1 MTRLSNAFFFLVV
14 LCLVATPARAQEKQ
28 YELSN
33 FDVTIAVQPDGTYE
47 VEETLAYDYQQGT
60 FTYAYRVLD
69 TEDVEA
75 IRDVGVTSPNTSVD
89 SVRRVG
95 DGEDVRV
102 RWAYPERSAP
112 ATFRLQYVV
121 EGALFEQGDR
131 NLVYR
136 DVLDAGATVPTRDVD
151 VRVGLPATFDLTPSS
166 VSVDPDE
173 EGTVQRSGGRV
184 VATFNRDRVETGDD
198 YPVEVSF
205 PKQLSGKQLSVQ
217 YSPTPGDLLLG
228 LFLVLLGVGGGI
240 VLNLR
245 WKGPRTE
252 RNAVR
257 PPNDVSLP
265 EGAVLLGT
273 PASPLFM
280 AILFD
285 LARRGHL
292 TLQHDERD
300 QFLGTNEVVRID
312 LHPTPED
319 LSAVE
324 AEVVQHLKGH
334 ETIGD
339 ALSDFGSFRREV
351 YRNVRQRVV
360 DAGWMD
366 AHRTRS
372 TLFFV
377 GAAVLLVGGI
387 GLGMVATGLATVLGV
402 SVGLG
407 GGIGGLFAGARRY
420 TFTEAG
426 ARRTG
431 ALRSFLDH
439 EKEEIDRLL
448 DTDPV
453 RAAERLGERLPWL
466 VYHDDVSSGWLEEVK
481 EALAD
486 APSAPELPPGFDR
499 LVNEE
504 DEAATTAAFVPIVGV
519 MGAMESSG
527 AGAVAGGAAGAA
539 GGAAGAAGG
548 AAGGGAAG
556 AG

>member
-1 MTRLSNAFFFLVV
+1 MSRFSTALLVLSA
-14 LCLVATPARAQEKQ
+14 LCLLVSPASAQEKQ

-33 FDVTIAVQPDGTYE
+33 FDVTVHLRPDGTYE
-47 VEETLAYDYQQGT
+47 VEETLTYNYQQGT

-69 TEDVEA
+69 TEDVAA
-75 IRDVGVTSPNTSVD
+75 IRDVRVTSRDATVD

-95 DGEDVRV
+95 DDEDVRV
-102 RWAYPERSAP
+102 RWTYPERSAP
-112 ATFRLQYVV
+112 ATFRIQYVV
-121 EGALFEQGDR
+121 EGALFEEGDR
-131 NLVYR
+131 NIVRR

-151 VRVGLPATFDLTPSS
+151 VRVALPATFELTPSS
-166 VSVDPDE
+166 VSVDPDD

-184 VATFNRDRVETGDD
+184 VATFHRDRVNTGDE
-198 YPVEVSF
+198 YPIEVSF
-205 PKQLSGKQLSVQ
+205 PKRLSGQ

-228 LFLVLLGVGGGI
+228 LCLFLLGVGGGFA
-240 VLNLR
+240 LNLR

-273 PASPLFM
+273 SASPLFM
-280 AILFD
+280 AVLFD

-292 TLQHDERD
+292 TLQHDEKD

-312 LHPTPED
+312 LHPTPDD

-324 AEVVQHLKGH
+324 AEVVQHLDGH

-339 ALSDFGSFRREV
+339 ALSGLGSVRREL
-351 YRNVRQRVV
+351 YRTVRRHVV
-360 DAGWMD
+360 DAGWME
-366 AHRTRS
+366 ANRTRS
-372 TLFFV
+372 SLFFA
-377 GAAVLLVGGI
+377 GAAVVLGGGI
-387 GLGMVATGLATVLGV
+387 VLGV
-402 SVGLG
+402 STSGLTSILGVGAGLG
-407 GGIGGLFAGARRY
+407 GALGAVFAGGRRY

-426 ARRTG
+426 ARRAS

-439 EKEEIDRLL
+439 EKEEIDRRL

-453 RAAERLGERLPWL
+453 RAAERLGEALPWL
-466 VYHDDVSSGWLEEVK
+466 VYHDEVSSAWLEEVK

-486 APSAPELPPGFDR
+486 APSAPELPPGFEQLID
-499 LVNEE
+499 EE
-504 DEAATTAAFVPIVGV
+504 DEAAAAAAFLPIVGV

-527 AGAVAGGAAGAA
+527 AGAAGAAAA

>member
-1 MTRLSNAFFFLVV
+1 MTRLSNAFLVLVV
-14 LCLVATPARAQEKQ
+14 LGLVATPLRAQEKQ

-47 VEETLAYDYQQGT
+47 VEETLTYDYQQGT

-75 IRDVGVTSPNTSVD
+75 IRDVRVTSPNTSVD

-112 ATFRLQYVV
+112 ATFRLRYVV

-136 DVLDAGATVPTRDVD
+136 DVLDAGATVPTRDLD
-151 VRVGLPATFDLTPSS
+151 VRVVLPATFDLMPGA
-166 VSVDPDE
+166 VSVEPE
-173 EGTVQRSGGRV
+173 EGTVQRSAGRIE
-184 VATFNRDRVETGDD
+184 AAFHRDRVEAGGEF
-198 YPVEVSF
+198 PVEVSF
-205 PKQLSGKQLSVQ
+205 PKRLPGQ
-217 YSPTPGDLLLG
+217 YSPTPANLLLG
-228 LFLVLLGVGGGI
+228 FVLVLLGAGGGI
-240 VLNLR
+240 ALSLR

-252 RNAVR
+252 RDAVR
-257 PPNDVSLP
+257 PPDDVSLP
-265 EGAVLLGT
+265 EAAVLLK
-273 PASPLFM
+273 ASTGPLFM
-280 AILFD
+280 AVLFD

-292 TLQHDERD
+292 TLQHDEKDRLLD
-300 QFLGTNEVVRID
+300 TAEVVRID

-324 AEVVQHLKGH
+324 TEVVEHLDGH
-334 ETIGD
+334 DTIGD
-339 ALSDFGSFRREV
+339 ALSGLASFRREL
-351 YRNVRQRVV
+351 YQTVRERVV
-360 DAGWMD
+360 DAGWME

-377 GAAVLLVGGI
+377 GAAVVLVGGI
-387 GLGMVATGLATVLGV
+387 ALGVSASGPMTVFAVATG
-402 SVGLG
+402 VGGAL
-407 GGIGGLFAGARRY
+407 GGLFAGGRRH
-420 TFTEAG
+420 TFTDAG
-426 ARRTG
+426 ARRAG

-439 EKEEIDRLL
+439 EKGEVDRLL

-466 VYHDDVSSGWLEEVK
+466 VYHDDVSSAWLEEVK
-481 EALAD
+481 DALAD
-486 APSAPELPPGFDR
+486 APSPPELPPGFER
-499 LVNEE
+499 LIGADE
-504 DEAATTAAFVPIVGV
+504 EAAPTAAFLPIVGV
-519 MGAMESSG
+519 MGTMESSG
-527 AGAVAGGAAGAA
+527 AGAAGAAA
-539 GGAAGAAGG
+539 GGAAGTAGG

>member
-1 MTRLSNAFFFLVV
+1 MTRLPRVLLCLAALWLVV
-14 LCLVATPARAQEKQ
+14 RPAAAQEKQ

-33 FDVTIAVQPDGTYE
+33 FDVTVQVRPDGSYE
-47 VEETLAYDYQQGT
+47 VEETLTYDYQQGT

-69 TEDVEA
+69 AEDVEA
-75 IRDVGVTSPNTSVD
+75 IRNVRVTSPNTTVD

-95 DGEDVRV
+95 DDEGVRV
-102 RWAYPERSAP
+102 RWTYPERSAP
-112 ATFRLQYVV
+112 ATFRIRYVV

-131 NLVYR
+131 NLMYR
-136 DVLDAGATVPTRDVD
+136 DVLDAGATVSTHDVD
-151 VRVGLPATFDLTPSS
+151 VRVALPAAFDLTPGA

-173 EGTVQRSGGRV
+173 EGTVQRSGGRI
-184 VATFNRDRVETGDD
+184 VAIFHRDQMNTGDE

-205 PKQLSGKQLSVQ
+205 PKRLPGQ
-217 YSPTPGDLLLG
+217 YSPTSGDLLLG
-228 LFLVLLGVGGGI
+228 LFLFLFGAGGGLA
-240 VLNLR
+240 LNLR

-252 RNAVR
+252 REAVR
-257 PPNDVSLP
+257 PPPDVSLS
-265 EGAVLLGT
+265 EGAILLGT
-273 PASPLFM
+273 KVSPLFM
-280 AILFD
+280 AVLFD

-292 TLQHDERD
+292 TLQHDEED

-312 LHPTPED
+312 LHPTPGD

-324 AEVVQHLKGH
+324 AEVVQHLDGH

-339 ALSDFGSFRREV
+339 ALNDFGSFRREL
-351 YRNVRQRVV
+351 YRTVRQRVV
-360 DAGWMD
+360 DAGWIE

-372 TLFFV
+372 TLLFV
-377 GAAVLLVGGI
+377 GAIVVLVGGI
-387 GLGMVATGLATVLGV
+387 AVGLTTSGPATVLAVGT
-402 SVGLG
+402 GLG
-407 GGIGGLFAGARRY
+407 GALGALFAGGRRH

-426 ARRTG
+426 ARRAG

-439 EKEEIDRLL
+439 EKGEIDRLL

-453 RAAERLGERLPWL
+453 RAAERIGERLPWL
-466 VYHDDVSSGWLEEVK
+466 VYHDDVSSAWLEEVK
-481 EALAD
+481 DTLS

-499 LVNEE
+499 LIGEE
-504 DEAATTAAFVPIVGV
+504 DEAAPTAAFVPIMGV

-527 AGAVAGGAAGAA
+527 AGAAGAA
-539 GGAAGAAGG
+539 AGGTAGAAGG